1 MFVRPGLKEF
11 LEAVG
16 EFADVVLFTAGLAGY
31 AAPML
36 AALDPASTR
45 LPVRLFRPST
55 VTVGGTACVKDL
67 AVLGRDLGRT
77 VLVDNSPFSFL
88 AQPYCGLPAAPFD
101 GCGHDSHLLDTVLP
115 LLRQLAAGGDVRPAL
130 AARFG
135 MAAWLSARGG
145 WALYEAP
152 CGNLSVAAGGGVF
165 ALATGASPGP
175 APGPLGRA
183 AGSGGGGGGGG
194 ASRRPWAEAFDLAPC
209 SSGGGEVRIVWQA
222 FRWL

>member
-152 CGNLSVAAGGGVF
+152 CGNLSVAAGGGVV
-165 ALATGASPGP
+165 T
-175 APGPLGRA
+175 A
-183 AGSGGGGGGGG
+183 A
-194 ASRRPWAEAFDLAPC
+194 A
-209 SSGGGEVRIVWQA
+209 
-222 FRWL
+222 